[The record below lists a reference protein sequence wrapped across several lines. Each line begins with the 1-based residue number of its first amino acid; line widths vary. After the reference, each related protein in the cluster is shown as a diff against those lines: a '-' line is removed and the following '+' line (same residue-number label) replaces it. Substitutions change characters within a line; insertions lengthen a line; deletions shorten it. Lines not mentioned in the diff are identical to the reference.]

1 MLPAAVALLAA
12 FAFPRLARGAKD
24 ATMRV
29 SWSPQAARCQQ
40 DTTGLK
46 EYLNSDYYY
55 RGETVDGKG
64 YYSRNVDAATLNGKQ
79 YAMYLYYDV
88 GDDGDEEGWG
98 TWAAKD
104 DTMRVSW
111 SPQAV
116 ACQEEWM
123 VGHVA
128 SINGDYFYQEDRSD
142 GRAYYA
148 RGPNL
153 ADSFFQMAP
162 DDDPDK
168 FFCVSGSAGGAGG
181 GSSKQMEK
189 KKGGEDYNSEEYM
202 EDWCGNDL
210 SCKHTTTL
218 SWDGLC
224 TGTMAL
230 GWAQQAGVHDQEVEQ
245 G

>member
-1 MLPAAVALLAA
+1 MAEIGSAMSIGTVGSNPRGYTLLIMQVMHIPLHFSTFIFYA
-12 FAFPRLARGAKD
+12 FSENVQLYGTVFFLKNSLFFQIFFQPQNPSKNSLVFRRVLGVGKRNMSFSKLAG
-24 ATMRV
+24 
-29 SWSPQAARCQQ
+29 
-40 DTTGLK
+40 
-46 EYLNSDYYY
+46 
-55 RGETVDGKG
+55 
-64 YYSRNVDAATLNGKQ
+64 
-79 YAMYLYYDV
+79 
-88 GDDGDEEGWG
+88 
-98 TWAAKD
+98 
-104 DTMRVSW
+104 
-111 SPQAV
+111 
-116 ACQEEWM
+116 
-123 VGHVA
+123 
-128 SINGDYFYQEDRSD
+128 
-142 GRAYYA
+142 
-148 RGPNL
+148 GPNL